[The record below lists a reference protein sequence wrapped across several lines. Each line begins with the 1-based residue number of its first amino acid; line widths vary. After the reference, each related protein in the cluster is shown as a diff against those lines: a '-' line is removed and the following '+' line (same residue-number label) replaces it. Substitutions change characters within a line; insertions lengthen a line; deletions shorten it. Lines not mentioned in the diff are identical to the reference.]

1 MMYSIL
7 VIQTT
12 EGRKNLEC
20 IKWFSPRSF
29 VTTLLWMTMKRRRF
43 VLNDTRFPFLYHKD
57 TKYQRDNQHISILY
71 LTCFHTTFHALRNP
85 ASASVIFVM
94 SSGRQDFLILNF

>member
-12 EGRKNLEC
+12 EGRKNLGC
-20 IKWFSPRSF
+20 IKWVLSRFF
-29 VTTLLWMTMKRRRF
+29 TTLRF
-43 VLNDTRFPFLYHKD
+43 VLNDIRFPSLYHKD
-57 TKYQRDNQHISILY
+57 TKNQQNNQHISILY
-71 LTCFHTTFHALRNP
+71 LTCFHTTFHALRNSV
-85 ASASVIFVM
+85 SASLIFVM